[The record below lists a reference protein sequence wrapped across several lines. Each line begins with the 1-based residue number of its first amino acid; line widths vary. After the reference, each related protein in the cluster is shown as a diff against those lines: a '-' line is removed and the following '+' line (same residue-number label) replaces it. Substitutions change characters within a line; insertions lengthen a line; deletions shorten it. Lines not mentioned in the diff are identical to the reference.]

1 MAAALC
7 RLRRA
12 RPADDRR
19 PRRGRSGFDVDVPA
33 AEPWPLLGECAPDDE
48 QLALVSDA
56 FRAPVFPHGAPDAA
70 APVTDFLLCLAP
82 RPRRARRDGPPEPWT
97 WVVRPLDGDHL
108 VALQGQVEPR
118 IEVPPLGSKRA
129 AARHVS
135 GAAAG
140 AVDAAGRPDERSRSA
155 RAFRTADR
163 AARDPRPAQALRGA
177 PGAHRRVPRRARSRS
192 ASREAAV
199 REIAVP
205 LDEIQRALFCNTH
218 VPAALLK
225 RAVADV
231 AEKVA
236 VDADD
241 VATRFAPEDVC
252 AYESANAA
260 ARACGRWASRRRR
273 SSAGPAA
280 RRRRARARPPLRR
293 RAEARGRPPRARA
306 GAGAAPDDS
315 AAARRRRDDAQRRR
329 APQRTGARK
338 RSSGASAAR
347 RVHEEIGLAPA
358 HLTSGF
364 VDARIRGANFAIL
377 RLGGLGDPSG
387 VGAGFSFA
395 RASLAQFRSA
405 ASRTGAGGAEKPAS
419 LAESRDAYQ
428 AQIALVAAAR
438 ALKRTLADMAR
449 GDDDEADD
457 GRLLVGDREFRKRG
471 KRGPYRNST
480 RYDDAR
486 AEKRAPP
493 RRWGG
498 AAGLDDGA
506 GGAPA
511 PAPAPADDGSDLD
524 LSDLENDLLDDLA
537 GGDGGDGR
545 KAATARDDA
554 KELEALR
561 RDLKDQEER
570 KRDAAA
576 RDALRG
582 ESGEPE
588 AIRRPPPVPPRY
600 AVRRVSRT
608 FAGGREKVSVTFD
621 VSEGAVERVAAR
633 TGVELPPERAPP
645 PPGGPSPRGGKKKTV
660 ITFSA
665 QALADAEKDGGPAPK
680 AKKGSVKLN
689 ISSLMAKHD
698 EHKAEQRRAKEQRMK
713 DDAASYHRRPAPSRR
728 TAPRQGGG
736 AQNKPH
742 VLTPLFRRPAP
753 AGAFFKPV
761 DKKQFPQYYVK
772 ITDPVD
778 LTTIK
783 ERLGRYVYRARSA
796 LLKDLALMAANA
808 AAFNGPAHPIALE
821 GKAMVD
827 AAEAAAA
834 DHADELDALERE
846 TREQTALAPP
856 LALMGG
862 EDSSRRGGGDGR
874 RRRVEG
880 GVLCPGQNEGD
891 RCYCGA
897 EASGENDCTLNPS
910 LCECAEA
917 RACCAGEAWDNVVWS
932 TPAYAPPPL
941 RGGAFTD
948 VDGAVKLVVA
958 TVDGALV
965 LPFGTLDDGNFDA
978 DGPSLDA
985 YGELPAALGL
995 AVAGAA
1001 PAFGLSA
1008 EVFAL
1013 LATCPAGTP
1022 FDAQRAVAT
1031 HPTGNFVYS
1040 SPGVRA
1046 AGCPYVVHAYDVSGL
1061 RSVANDDFPLA
1072 LDPAV
1077 GMVNYAGSFEIP
1089 EDVVPVGAAAASGAW
1104 RWEGQHVAVLAG
1116 GGAGALFL
1124 DFTDDPLAP
1133 AIVAHATAGGS
1144 AAAASLGDDDAYH
1157 VRVATPAGDRFDAV
1171 KNMPTT
1177 TTTRPP
1183 ATTTA
1188 SATTPDAERECSEL
1202 VRGLEG
1208 KAMKQGKCGLH
1219 DHCVWRKNRCID
1231 KSLKNKQACHKLK
1244 KPTKKKLKKSCKKKA
1259 YCKWKKK
1266 TCDSK

>member
-1 MAAALC
+1 M
-7 RLRRA
+7 
-12 RPADDRR
+12 
-19 PRRGRSGFDVDVPA
+19 
-33 AEPWPLLGECAPDDE
+33 
-48 QLALVSDA
+48 
-56 FRAPVFPHGAPDAA
+56 
-70 APVTDFLLCLAP
+70 
-82 RPRRARRDGPPEPWT
+82 
-97 WVVRPLDGDHL
+97 
-108 VALQGQVEPR
+108 
-118 IEVPPLGSKRA
+118 
-129 AARHVS
+129 
-135 GAAAG
+135 
-140 AVDAAGRPDERSRSA
+140 
-155 RAFRTADR
+155 
-163 AARDPRPAQALRGA
+163 
-177 PGAHRRVPRRARSRS
+177 
-192 ASREAAV
+192 

-231 AEKVA
+231 AEKVRGDGVDLWRARGVVPEGDDDDAPGGADAARRLAAAEVA

-260 ARACGRWASRRRR
+260 ARGLRTLGLEAPEKLGGPSGAAVAVRALGRRCA
-273 SSAGPAA
+273 AA
-280 RRRRARARPPLRR
+280 RKRAGDLRARAR
-293 RAEARGRPPRARA
+293 
-306 GAGAAPDDS
+306 GAGAAPD
-315 AAARRRRDDAQRRR
+315 AAAGRATAGATTLADVAAAADRR
-329 APQRTGARK
+329 ARALERRLG
-338 RSSGASAAR
+338 AAR

-405 ASRTGAGGAEKPAS
+405 ASQTGAGGAKAPAS

-428 AQIALVAAAR
+428 AQIALVAAAQRR
-438 ALKRTLADMAR
+438 ALKRTVADMAR

-486 AEKRAPP
+486 AEKARARVA
-493 RRWGG
+493 RRWGGG
-498 AAGLDDGA
+498 AAGLDDAA

-511 PAPAPADDGSDLD
+511 PAPAPADDASDLD

-582 ESGEPE
+582 DRGEPE
-588 AIRRPPPVPPRY
+588 AIRRPPRY
-600 AVRRVSRT
+600 AVRRVTRT

-633 TGVELPPERAPP
+633 TGVELPPERAPSPPRERRASPRPPPKPGSPRPGDGDLPNLDFLGGLDYLDGEQPLLPSEDLELRSEDLELAAGPVGPVAGSP

-665 QALADAEKDGGPAPK
+665 QALADAERDGGVAPK

-742 VLTPLFRRPAP
+742 VRLAALLRDEVLAPLFKRPAP

-761 DKKQFPQYYVK
+761 DKKQFPAYYVK
-772 ITDPVD
+772 IADPVD
-778 LTTIK
+778 LATIK

-796 LLKDLALMAANA
+796 LLGDLARMAANA

-846 TREQTALAPP
+846 TREQTALSSSRRPARKGKGPKVPVRAPVPPASTPPPPGRAPSPRDPPAAALGAAAPRAASPAPPRASAASPAPSAASPVPSAASPAPLATPAPRAASPPPPAAPSPPGPARANSPPP

-862 EDSSRRGGGDGR
+862 EDSS
-874 RRRVEG
+874 
-880 GVLCPGQNEGD
+880 
-891 RCYCGA
+891 
-897 EASGENDCTLNPS
+897 SGEEEEMD
-910 LCECAEA
+910 
-917 RACCAGEAWDNVVWS
+917 
-932 TPAYAPPPL
+932 
-941 RGGAFTD
+941 GGA
-948 VDGAVKLVVA
+948 V
-958 TVDGALV
+958 
-965 LPFGTLDDGNFDA
+965 
-978 DGPSLDA
+978 
-985 YGELPAALGL
+985 
-995 AVAGAA
+995 
-1001 PAFGLSA
+1001 
-1008 EVFAL
+1008 
-1013 LATCPAGTP
+1013 
-1022 FDAQRAVAT
+1022 
-1031 HPTGNFVYS
+1031 
-1040 SPGVRA
+1040 
-1046 AGCPYVVHAYDVSGL
+1046 
-1061 RSVANDDFPLA
+1061 
-1072 LDPAV
+1072 
-1077 GMVNYAGSFEIP
+1077 
-1089 EDVVPVGAAAASGAW
+1089 
-1104 RWEGQHVAVLAG
+1104 
-1116 GGAGALFL
+1116 
-1124 DFTDDPLAP
+1124 
-1133 AIVAHATAGGS
+1133 
-1144 AAAASLGDDDAYH
+1144 
-1157 VRVATPAGDRFDAV
+1157 
-1171 KNMPTT
+1171 
-1177 TTTRPP
+1177 
-1183 ATTTA
+1183 
-1188 SATTPDAERECSEL
+1188 
-1202 VRGLEG
+1202 
-1208 KAMKQGKCGLH
+1208 
-1219 DHCVWRKNRCID
+1219 
-1231 KSLKNKQACHKLK
+1231 
-1244 KPTKKKLKKSCKKKA
+1244 
-1259 YCKWKKK
+1259 
-1266 TCDSK
+1266 